1 MQEMKLESIEVLDV
15 NILQSLPLTLRAFSL
30 GAGMALINKE
40 RPYRFAKALSPF
52 GVKGILSGAGQRR
65 ASWKETAH
73 LPIYQSAGI
82 VKSVDETLALIRAS
96 TRSLP
101 RPCFLYLY
109 VLAWAMVPSDLRRV
123 IEMLSDEYEAVT
135 PTALLTLRSSSYQ
148 HVI

>member
-1 MQEMKLESIEVLDV
+1 M
-15 NILQSLPLTLRAFSL
+15 
-30 GAGMALINKE
+30 
-40 RPYRFAKALSPF
+40 
-52 GVKGILSGAGQRR
+52 KGILSGAGQRR

-101 RPCFLYLY
+101 RPCFLNLY